1 MDEKNMNFTKES
13 PWRDSSKG
21 PKSGEV
27 DAQRDMDAPEAGIP
41 IVAYFH
47 NKRRQFSRSADLI
60 EWLSEEERRI

>member
-1 MDEKNMNFTKES
+1 MDEKSMNKEAQ
-13 PWRDSSKG
+13 WLSSSTG
-21 PKSGEV
+21 SESDEIDPQRCS
-27 DAQRDMDAPEAGIP
+27 DASESRTP